1 MIGPDDVLRFWFG
14 DSGDEGGTIAQGR
27 PRWFNG
33 GEALDREIGA
43 RFGAW
48 VEAARRGELSYWA
61 GEAHGRLALLIL
73 IDQFGRNLHRGN
85 GAAFAADALAQALCL
100 EGLRLG
106 HDRQLSRPQRV
117 FFYLPLEHAENL
129 SLQDCSV
136 ALFAA
141 LRDEA
146 PEALR
151 SHYESFLDYAVRHR
165 EVIARFGRFPHRNAV
180 LGRTNTP
187 DEETYLAQPGA
198 GF

>member
-1 MIGPDDVLRFWFG
+1 MIGPEDVLRFWFG
-14 DSGDEGGTIAQGR
+14 AADDEGETIAQGL
-27 PRWFNG
+27 PRWFEG
-33 GEALDREIGA
+33 GEALDREIGD
-43 RFGAW
+43 RFGTW

-61 GEAHGRLALLIL
+61 GEACGRLALLIL
-73 IDQFGRNLHRGN
+73 IDQFGRHLHRGD

-117 FFYLPLEHAENL
+117 FFYLSLEHAENR
-129 SLQDCSV
+129 SLQECSV

-151 SHYESFLDYAVRHR
+151 APYESFFDYAVRHR
-165 EVIARFGRFPHRNAV
+165 EVIARYGRFPHRNAV
-180 LGRTNTP
+180 LGRANTP
-187 DEETYLAQPGA
+187 DEEAYLAQSGA